1 MLGDFANRLGDWP
14 SLFVPHVTI
23 LAVCQPLWVKPDLNN
38 VKSTLNHGLGIDYG
52 RFLCHNLPMT
62 SVLLV
67 DDEKM
72 ITDPLVRALTQAGY
86 EVTVADN
93 GRDGLA
99 LARQKQPD
107 VVVLDVMMPQMDGW
121 DVCRALRQDSTVP
134 ILMLTALGDE
144 VDRILGLELGADDYL
159 TKPFSTRELIARL
172 KALLRRVE
180 LDRRQQSAGDQI
192 VAGNLR
198 LELNTHRAFKDG
210 AELMLRQKEYDL
222 LSLLLSRPGEVITR
236 AEFFDRVWGTDWLG
250 DTRTLD
256 VHIRWLREKIEADPG
271 QPRLIQTVRGVG
283 YRFAVD

>member
-1 MLGDFANRLGDWP
+1 
-14 SLFVPHVTI
+14 
-23 LAVCQPLWVKPDLNN
+23 
-38 VKSTLNHGLGIDYG
+38 
-52 RFLCHNLPMT
+52 MT

-72 ITDPLVRALTQAGY
+72 ITGPLARALTQANFT
-86 EVTVADN
+86 VMVADN

-99 LARQKQPD
+99 LAREKQPD
-107 VVVLDVMMPQMDGW
+107 VVILDVMMPQMDGW
-121 DVCRALRQDSTVP
+121 GVCRALRQDSAVP

-159 TKPFSTRELIARL
+159 TKPFSARELIARI

-180 LDRRQQSAGDQI
+180 LDRRQQTAVDQISAGD
-192 VAGNLR
+192 LR
-198 LELNTHRAFKDG
+198 LQLNTHRAYKG
-210 AELMLRQKEYDL
+210 NRELLLRQKEYDL
-222 LSLLLSRPGEVITR
+222 LALLLSRPGDVISR

-256 VHIRWLREKIEADPG
+256 VHIRWLREKIETDPS

-283 YRFAVD
+283 YRFAAEAQP

>member
-1 MLGDFANRLGDWP
+1 
-14 SLFVPHVTI
+14 
-23 LAVCQPLWVKPDLNN
+23 
-38 VKSTLNHGLGIDYG
+38 
-52 RFLCHNLPMT
+52 MT

-72 ITDPLVRALTQAGY
+72 ITDPVARALTQAGY
-86 EVTVADN
+86 QVLVAGN

-99 LARQKQPD
+99 LAREKEPD
-107 VVVLDVMMPQMDGW
+107 VVVLDVMMPEIDGW
-121 DVCRALRQDSTVP
+121 DVCRALRKDSTVP

-159 TKPFSTRELIARL
+159 PKPFSTRELIARL

-180 LDRRQQSAGDQI
+180 LDRRQQVADNQLSA
-192 VAGNLR
+192 ANLR
-198 LELNTHRAFKDG
+198 LELNTHRAFKDDE
-210 AELMLRQKEYDL
+210 ELSLRQKEYDL

-256 VHIRWLREKIEADPG
+256 VHIRWLREKIEVDPSH
-271 QPRLIQTVRGVG
+271 PRLIQTVRGVG
-283 YRFAVD
+283 YRFAVEGRP

>member
-1 MLGDFANRLGDWP
+1 
-14 SLFVPHVTI
+14 
-23 LAVCQPLWVKPDLNN
+23 
-38 VKSTLNHGLGIDYG
+38 
-52 RFLCHNLPMT
+52 MT

-72 ITDPLVRALTQAGY
+72 ITDPLVRALSQAGY
-86 EVTVADN
+86 QVMVADN

-99 LARQKQPD
+99 LAREKQPD

-180 LDRRQQSAGDQI
+180 LDRRQQTAGDQI

-198 LELNTHRAFKDG
+198 LELNSHRAFKDG
-210 AELMLRQKEYDL
+210 QELMLRQKEYDL

-256 VHIRWLREKIEADPG
+256 VHIRWLREKIEVDPS

-283 YRFAVD
+283 YRFAAEGQS